1 MKLPTV
7 ITPAK
12 TDINDLSFLIY
23 GPPKIG
29 KTTFANGKSGK
40 ALFLATEAGLT
51 GQDAFQIPIDNWEA
65 FKETCKELKQGNH
78 DFTRIIVDTIDNLY
92 KFCVD
97 WGNKTLGIMHQSDA
111 SYGKGY
117 DTINSE
123 FLRELTALSLQRP
136 GLWMLSH
143 SREKEIK
150 PKVGLPYTSVSST
163 LPEGARKVV
172 NGMADLIMYIDKRF
186 EETDNGTIERRVI
199 YTQSTP
205 LFEAGG
211 RISFLPP
218 VMNLDFVEF
227 EQEFIKGLHP
237 IQCESCGAQIAATTK
252 MTAWQLS
259 EFTLNH
265 YSKRMCNKCGKAAAK
280 ATKEGKA

>member
-1 MKLPTV
+1 MKLPTN
-7 ITPAK
+7 ITPAR
-12 TDINDLSFLIY
+12 TDINDFSFLIY

-40 ALFLATEAGLT
+40 AIFLATEAGLT
-51 GQDAFQIPIDNWEA
+51 AQDAFQIPIENWEA
-65 FKETCKELKQGNH
+65 FKEASKELRTTNH
-78 DFTRIIVDTIDNLY
+78 DFTRVVIDTIDNLY

-111 SYGKGY
+111 GYGKGY

-123 FLRELTALSLQRP
+123 FLRELTALSLQKT

-143 SREKEIK
+143 SQEKEIK
-150 PKVGLPYTSVSST
+150 PKVGLPYTTVSST
-163 LPEGARKVV
+163 LPQGARKVV
-172 NGMADLIMYIDKRF
+172 NGMADLIMYVDKQY
-186 EETDNGTIERRVI
+186 EETDKGQIERRVI
-199 YTQSTP
+199 YTQSTA
-205 LFEAGG
+205 LAEAGG

-218 VMNLDFVEF
+218 VMNLDFLEF
-227 EQEFIKGLHP
+227 EQEFMKGLHP
-237 IQCESCGAQIAATTK
+237 IQCEGCGAQIAATSK

-265 YSKRMCNKCGKAAAK
+265 FGKRLCNKCGTAASK
-280 ATKEGKA
+280 KTKEAK